1 MSDVIWEGN
10 IDSTHL
16 RLEMPHAGRIISEW
30 KSPHGTRQN
39 SSKSVEE
46 FEKSV
51 LFQIALSSGEKGKA
65 AVKEI
70 REAVIVAAS
79 ERPAPERQPEAPP
92 KRRKPKVRQHRRSRR
107 PPRR

>member
-1 MSDVIWEGN
+1 
-10 IDSTHL
+10 
-16 RLEMPHAGRIISEW
+16 MPHAGKIISEW

-79 ERPAPERQPEAPP
+79 ERPAPERQPEVPP